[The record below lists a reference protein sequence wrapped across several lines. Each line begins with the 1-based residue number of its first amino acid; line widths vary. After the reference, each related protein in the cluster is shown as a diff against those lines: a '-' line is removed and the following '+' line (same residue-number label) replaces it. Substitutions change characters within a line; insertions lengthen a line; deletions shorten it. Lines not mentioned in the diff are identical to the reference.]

1 MPAARRW
8 QQMGLGMISK
18 SVVSLLV
25 LMAVAPCAQAQTA
38 QAQPINTVTPEAA
51 TPSDAVAPAAPGE
64 PFTRETPI
72 EKIAADPGGAAVLNK
87 DIPGLLTD
95 KSYDFFKSMNL
106 KQIQRLSDGDLSDD
120 MVRQAEADL
129 KALPGR

>member
-1 MPAARRW
+1 
-8 QQMGLGMISK
+8 MGLGMNSK
-18 SVVSLLV
+18 WTVAMLFLL
-25 LMAVAPCAQAQTA
+25 ATAPCVQAQTA
-38 QAQPINTVTPEAA
+38 QAQPINTVMPDAAIPA
-51 TPSDAVAPAAPGE
+51 TPDATAPATPIVPSE

-129 KALPGR
+129 KALPGH

>member
-1 MPAARRW
+1 MISRSLVSALFLSFAASGVHAQTVPAA
-8 QQMGLGMISK
+8 
-18 SVVSLLV
+18 
-25 LMAVAPCAQAQTA
+25 T
-38 QAQPINTVTPEAA
+38 PINTVSPDAA
-51 TPSDAVAPAAPGE
+51 TPAAPDAVVPAAPSE

-72 EKIAADPGGAAVLNK
+72 EKIAADPQGAAVLNK

-120 MVRQAEADL
+120 MVKQAEADL
-129 KALPGR
+129 KALPGH

>member
-1 MPAARRW
+1 
-8 QQMGLGMISK
+8 MISR
-18 SVVSLLV
+18 SVVAALI
-25 LMAVAPCAQAQTA
+25 LMIAAPCAQAQT
-38 QAQPINTVTPEAA
+38 EAVPA
-51 TPSDAVAPAAPGE
+51 NSPAADAMPPAAPDAAAPAALPSE

>member
-1 MPAARRW
+1 
-8 QQMGLGMISK
+8 MGLGMISK
-18 SVVSLLV
+18 SVAFVGF

-38 QAQPINTVTPEAA
+38 QAQPINNVTPDA
-51 TPSDAVAPAAPGE
+51 TTPAPADAAAPVTPTVPSE

-72 EKIAADPGGAAVLNK
+72 EKIAADPQGAAVLNK

-106 KQIQRLSDGDLSDD
+106 KQIQRLSDGDLTDD
-120 MVRQAEADL
+120 AVRQAEADL

>member
-1 MPAARRW
+1 MVSR
-8 QQMGLGMISK
+8 
-18 SVVSLLV
+18 SVFSALILI
-25 LMAVAPCAQAQTA
+25 AIAPYAQAQTA
-38 QAQPINTVTPEAA
+38 QAQPVNTVTPDTA
-51 TPSDAVAPAAPGE
+51 TPVPDATPVTPTVPSE

-72 EKIAADPGGAAVLNK
+72 EKIAADPQGAAVLNK

-120 MVRQAEADL
+120 MVHQAEADL
-129 KALPGR
+129 KALPGH

>member
-1 MPAARRW
+1 
-8 QQMGLGMISK
+8 MISR
-18 SVVSLLV
+18 SVVCVLV
-25 LMAVAPCAQAQTA
+25 LVATAPCVQAQT
-38 QAQPINTVTPEAA
+38 QTTPVNSVMPDAA
-51 TPSDAVAPAAPGE
+51 PPAPSDAAAPVAPTVPSE

>member
-1 MPAARRW
+1 
-8 QQMGLGMISK
+8 MISK
-18 SVVSLLV
+18 SVASVLV

-38 QAQPINTVTPEAA
+38 QAQPINTVTPETA
-51 TPSDAVAPAAPGE
+51 TPTPDAAAPVTPTVPSE

-72 EKIAADPGGAAVLNK
+72 EKIAADPQGAAVLNK

-106 KQIQRLSDGDLSDD
+106 KQIQRLSDGDLTDD
-120 MVRQAEADL
+120 AVRQAEADL
-129 KALPGR
+129 KALPGH

>member
-1 MPAARRW
+1 
-8 QQMGLGMISK
+8 MISR
-18 SVVSLLV
+18 SVVCVLV
-25 LMAVAPCAQAQTA
+25 LVATAPCVQAQT
-38 QAQPINTVTPEAA
+38 QTTPDAVPPA
-51 TPSDAVAPAAPGE
+51 PSDAAAPAAPTVPSE

>member
-1 MPAARRW
+1 
-8 QQMGLGMISK
+8 MISK
-18 SVVSLLV
+18 SVISALLLV
-25 LMAVAPCAQAQTA
+25 AIAPCAQAQTA
-38 QAQPINTVTPEAA
+38 QAQPINAVTPDTS
-51 TPSDAVAPAAPGE
+51 TPVTADAPAPVTPTVPSE

-106 KQIQRLSDGDLSDD
+106 KQIQRLSSGDLTDD
-120 MVRQAEADL
+120 AVRQAEADL
-129 KALPGR
+129 KALPGH

>member
-1 MPAARRW
+1 VFSALILIA
-8 QQMGLGMISK
+8 I
-18 SVVSLLV
+18 
-25 LMAVAPCAQAQTA
+25 APYAQAQTA
-38 QAQPINTVTPEAA
+38 QAQPVNTVTPDTA
-51 TPSDAVAPAAPGE
+51 TPVPDATPVTPAVPSE

-72 EKIAADPGGAAVLNK
+72 EKIAADPQGAAVLNK

-129 KALPGR
+129 KALPGH